1 MLECR
6 AVTAGYNRSP
16 VLDNIDLNIDQG
28 EIVTLVGANGAGK
41 STLVKSISGLLRI
54 FSGEI
59 WFEGLRID
67 KRSTSERVRRGIVH
81 VPEGRQVFAGM
92 TVAEN
97 LGLGAYAQR
106 ANLKADER
114 GQRLEELFGL
124 FPFLRERQH
133 DVVGNFSGGQ
143 QQILAIARG
152 LMSKPRLVMLDEPSL
167 GLSPMMVDECF
178 KFVQELRERGHA
190 VLLSEQNARAALSIA
205 DRGYVIENGRVTL
218 AGKAAD
224 LLESPEIAE
233 RYLGVGAAVR
243 FSAEESARLAKPLRA
258 AITRPEVQ

>member
-6 AVTAGYNRSP
+6 DVVAGYNGSS
-16 VLDNIDLNIDQG
+16 VLSNINLNIGQG

-41 STLVKSISGLLRI
+41 STLVKTISGLLRPM
-54 FSGEI
+54 SGEI
-59 WFEGLRID
+59 WFDGQRID
-67 KRSTSERVRRGIVH
+67 KRVPSERVRCGIVH

-106 ANLKADER
+106 AGLSAEQR
-114 GQRLEELFGL
+114 AQRLDALFEQ

-133 DVVGNFSGGQ
+133 HIVGNFSGGQ

-152 LMSKPRLVMLDEPSL
+152 LMSKPRLIMLDEPSL
-167 GLSPMMVDECF
+167 GLSPLMVMEVF
-178 KFVQELRERGHA
+178 NLVRELRERGHSI
-190 VLLSEQNARAALSIA
+190 LLSEQNARSALSIA
-205 DRGYVIENGRVTL
+205 DRGYVIENGCVTL
-218 AGKAAD
+218 SGKASD
-224 LLESPEIAE
+224 LLGSPEIAE

-243 FSAEESARLAKPLRA
+243 FSSDESARLAKQLHATINLPA
-258 AITRPEVQ
+258 V